1 MKIGYVC
8 GTATRRVRGGVAS
21 QVGGLACSS
30 APWCKETRSAHID
43 NRLGSHIRHARRWEG
58 GGDEIEMRAVST
70 SRAHQ
75 PREHTARERL
85 MLMPV
90 VRARGDA
97 LLGSGLMPS
106 GLPSSIVSLDLRSW
120 SLAECTAAM
129 SSVRELPPSE
139 PESSWVS
146 LLSR

>member
-1 MKIGYVC
+1 MLTLTTGWARTFDMRAAGKGEVTRSKC
-8 GTATRRVRGGVAS
+8 GP
-21 QVGGLACSS
+21 S
-30 APWCKETRSAHID
+30 APAASR
-43 NRLGSHIRHARRWEG
+43 
-58 GGDEIEMRAVST
+58 T
-70 SRAHQ
+70 SREPHQ

-97 LLGSGLMPS
+97 LLGSGSMPS